1 MNGISA
7 LLCVLIALLLCYAVF
22 RSLRRFRKGS
32 ACCGDRAENVRRQ
45 GVKDRNRNHYPF
57 LSEARIAGM
66 TCSNCAVRVE
76 NALNGLD
83 GIWATVRLESRR
95 AVIRGKHPIEE
106 SLIRET
112 VLRAGYG
119 VEDYLSKRGEP

>member
-1 MNGISA
+1 MFRIIFA
-7 LLCVLIALLLCYAVF
+7 LLMIGSVVFTIYNPALSGIFLILVELMYLLVAALLF
-22 RSLRRFRKGS
+22 LRLKR
-32 ACCGDRAENVRRQ
+32 
-45 GVKDRNRNHYPF
+45 GVKTHFRE
-57 LSEARIAGM
+57 EAQG
-66 TCSNCAVRVE
+66 CAVRVE